1 MPVKQLRLSLSVPT
15 LVAAIAA
22 ATAVSSAD
30 VRPQRRD
37 ADALKQKVAAIA
49 AFGERPSRQARRT
62 TVTETEVNAYL
73 VYDAHSDL
81 PVGVVEP
88 WVTIVGTGRV
98 SGRAV
103 VDLDAVRKDKKPTS
117 MLDPMNYL
125 TGRLPITATGV
136 LTTSNGVGR
145 FALESAAVS
154 GIPIPKMVLQEIVS
168 YYSRTPQKPAGIG
181 LDDPFELPSRI
192 REILVERGQ
201 AIVVQ

>member
-1 MPVKQLRLSLSVPT
+1 MSIKQLRLSFGVPT

-22 ATAVSSAD
+22 ASAVSSAD

-88 WVTIVGTGRV
+88 WVTILGTGRV